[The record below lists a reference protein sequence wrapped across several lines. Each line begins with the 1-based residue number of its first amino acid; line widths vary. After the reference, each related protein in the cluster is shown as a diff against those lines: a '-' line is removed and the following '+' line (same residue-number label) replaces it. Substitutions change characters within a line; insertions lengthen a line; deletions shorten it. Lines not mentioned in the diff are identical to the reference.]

1 MKSKIFSKAG
11 ILSAIIILIGGILL
25 ISPNAKALLFG
36 VANSS
41 INESDNNADQESS
54 VTAQPVSNE
63 NAGTTA
69 EVAPEAPSVVFK
81 DGSGRTVDIS
91 KQKGKVLFINFWAT
105 WCPPCIQEMPSINSL
120 KKEFDEKDILF
131 LMVDVD
137 DNYKKSSKFMENN
150 KYDLPV
156 YTAVSS
162 IPQEFLSGSIPTTV
176 IIDKEG
182 KVVGRHE
189 GAADYMRPEIVKFF
203 KELTSK

>member
-11 ILSAIIILIGGILL
+11 IISVIILLIAGILL
-25 ISPNAKALLFG
+25 ISPDAKALLFG
-36 VANSS
+36 NAKNN
-41 INESDNNADQESS
+41 INESNKQSAVSAQSVNNAEAS
-54 VTAQPVSNE
+54 TATEFP
-63 NAGTTA
+63 T
-69 EVAPEAPSVVFK
+69 APSVVFK
-81 DGSGRTVDIS
+81 DGSGRTIDIS

-105 WCPPCIQEMPSINSL
+105 WCPPCIQEMPSINTL
-120 KKEFDEKDILF
+120 KKQLNEKDILF

-137 DNYKKSSKFMENN
+137 DNYKKSSKFMEKN

-162 IPQEFLSGSIPTTV
+162 VPQEFLSGSIPTTV

-189 GAADYMRPEIVKFF
+189 GGADYMNPEILKFF

>member
-11 ILSAIIILIGGILL
+11 IISVIILLIAGILL
-25 ISPNAKALLFG
+25 ISPDAKALLFG
-36 VANSS
+36 NAKNN
-41 INESDNNADQESS
+41 INESNKQSAVSAQSVNNAEAS
-54 VTAQPVSNE
+54 TATEFP
-63 NAGTTA
+63 T
-69 EVAPEAPSVVFK
+69 APSVVFK
-81 DGSGRTVDIS
+81 DGSGRTIDIS

-105 WCPPCIQEMPSINSL
+105 WCPPCIQEMPSINTL
-120 KKEFDEKDILF
+120 KKQLNEKDILF

-137 DNYKKSSKFMENN
+137 DNYKKSSKFMEKN

-162 IPQEFLSGSIPTTV
+162 VPQEFLSGSIPTTV

-189 GAADYMRPEIVKFF
+189 GGADYMNPELVKFF
-203 KELTSK
+203 KDLTSK

>member
-11 ILSAIIILIGGILL
+11 IISAITLLIAGILL
-25 ISPNAKALLFG
+25 ISPDAKALLFG
-36 VANSS
+36 NAKNN
-41 INESDNNADQESS
+41 INESNKQSAVSAQSVNNAEAS
-54 VTAQPVSNE
+54 TATEFP
-63 NAGTTA
+63 T
-69 EVAPEAPSVVFK
+69 APSVVFK
-81 DGSGRTVDIS
+81 DGSGRTIDIS

-105 WCPPCIQEMPSINSL
+105 WCPPCIQEMPSINTL
-120 KKEFDEKDILF
+120 KKQLNEKDILF

-137 DNYKKSSKFMENN
+137 DNYKKSSKFMEKN

-162 IPQEFLSGSIPTTV
+162 VPQEFLSGSIPTTV

-189 GAADYMRPEIVKFF
+189 GGADYMNPEIVKFF
-203 KELTSK
+203 KDLTSK

>member
-11 ILSAIIILIGGILL
+11 IISAIILLIAGILL
-25 ISPNAKALLFG
+25 ISPDAKALLFG
-36 VANSS
+36 NAKNN
-41 INESDNNADQESS
+41 INESNKQSAVSAQSVNNAEAS
-54 VTAQPVSNE
+54 TATEFP
-63 NAGTTA
+63 T
-69 EVAPEAPSVVFK
+69 APSVVFK
-81 DGSGRTVDIS
+81 DGSGRTIDIS

-105 WCPPCIQEMPSINSL
+105 WCPPCIQEMPSINTL
-120 KKEFDEKDILF
+120 KKQLNEKDILF

-137 DNYKKSSKFMENN
+137 DNYKKSSKFMEKN

-162 IPQEFLSGSIPTTV
+162 VPQQFLSGSIPTTV

-189 GAADYMRPEIVKFF
+189 GGADYMNPELVKFF
-203 KELTSK
+203 KDLTSK

>member
-11 ILSAIIILIGGILL
+11 IISAIILLIAGILL
-25 ISPNAKALLFG
+25 ISPDAKALLFG
-36 VANSS
+36 NAKNN
-41 INESDNNADQESS
+41 INESNKQSAVSAQSVNNAEAS
-54 VTAQPVSNE
+54 TATEFP
-63 NAGTTA
+63 T
-69 EVAPEAPSVVFK
+69 APSVVFK
-81 DGSGRTVDIS
+81 DGSGRTIDIS

-105 WCPPCIQEMPSINSL
+105 WCPPCIQEMPSINTL
-120 KKEFDEKDILF
+120 KKQLNEKDILF

-137 DNYKKSSKFMENN
+137 DNYKKSSKFMEKN

-162 IPQEFLSGSIPTTV
+162 VPQEFLSGSIPTTV

-189 GAADYMRPEIVKFF
+189 GGADYMNPELVKFF
-203 KELTSK
+203 KDLTSK